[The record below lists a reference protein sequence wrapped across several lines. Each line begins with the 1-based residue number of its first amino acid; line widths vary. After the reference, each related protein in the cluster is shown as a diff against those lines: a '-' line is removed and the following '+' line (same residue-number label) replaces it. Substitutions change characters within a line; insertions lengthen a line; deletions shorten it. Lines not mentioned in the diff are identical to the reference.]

1 MNESK
6 VWNLLIERDGGTEE
20 EEKEEEERR
29 LRGLSAGE
37 LSMTGNGARS
47 NGSDELMQAALVNY
61 QAYYEAETHGCW
73 RGGGGGIINWLRAER
88 VMMSWWPTFQS
99 APWSIIVS
107 IVQFSPLHLLS
118 EREEG
123 GRSGGRWR
131 PVGEKYAKLNS
142 DKREREISWA
152 SRAARNAK
160 RGAFSPGNSTG
171 NVNYINTWKKIQ

>member
-73 RGGGGGIINWLRAER
+73 RGGGGGNYQL
-88 VMMSWWPTFQS
+88 V
-99 APWSIIVS
+99 
-107 IVQFSPLHLLS
+107 
-118 EREEG
+118 
-123 GRSGGRWR
+123 
-131 PVGEKYAKLNS
+131 
-142 DKREREISWA
+142 
-152 SRAARNAK
+152 
-160 RGAFSPGNSTG
+160 TG
-171 NVNYINTWKKIQ
+171 

>member
-73 RGGGGGIINWLRAER
+73 RGGGGNYQL
-88 VMMSWWPTFQS
+88 V
-99 APWSIIVS
+99 
-107 IVQFSPLHLLS
+107 
-118 EREEG
+118 
-123 GRSGGRWR
+123 
-131 PVGEKYAKLNS
+131 
-142 DKREREISWA
+142 
-152 SRAARNAK
+152 
-160 RGAFSPGNSTG
+160 TG
-171 NVNYINTWKKIQ
+171 

>member
-6 VWNLLIERDGGTEE
+6 VWNLLIERDGGTEEEEKE

-73 RGGGGGIINWLRAER
+73 RGGGGELSTGYG
-88 VMMSWWPTFQS
+88 
-99 APWSIIVS
+99 
-107 IVQFSPLHLLS
+107 LS
-118 EREEG
+118 E
-123 GRSGGRWR
+123 
-131 PVGEKYAKLNS
+131 
-142 DKREREISWA
+142 
-152 SRAARNAK
+152 
-160 RGAFSPGNSTG
+160 
-171 NVNYINTWKKIQ
+171 

>member
-73 RGGGGGIINWLRAER
+73 RGGGEGIINWLRAER
-88 VMMSWWPTFQS
+88 VMMS
-99 APWSIIVS
+99 
-107 IVQFSPLHLLS
+107 
-118 EREEG
+118 
-123 GRSGGRWR
+123 
-131 PVGEKYAKLNS
+131 
-142 DKREREISWA
+142 
-152 SRAARNAK
+152 
-160 RGAFSPGNSTG
+160 
-171 NVNYINTWKKIQ
+171 